1 MLMPLL
7 GTTWVL
13 GLLSVNS
20 DTVVFQYLFAIV
32 NSLQVSSASGACAQ
46 IIMVIYETIYLSAAA
61 LSLQQNCSFVYP
73 CLILAELC
81 DYV

>member
-32 NSLQVSSASGACAQ
+32 NSLQVSSASDACTQ
-46 IIMVIYETIYLSAAA
+46 IIMVIYETIFLGAAS
-61 LSLQQNCSFVYP
+61 LSLQQNCSFDYP
-73 CLILAELC
+73 CLILAELYE
-81 DYV
+81 YV